1 MFAGGGK
8 NYSYATASVSGV
20 KVTCLPGAHFTAVFP
35 KALFL
40 VLYSFHVYHSSRGGG
55 ARAIPVSY
63 PDTLF
68 RYSLFRHNRNPAM
81 FTVQRHLHLSAPTTQ
96 VVSVVD
102 IPRVMLTRIGPSRT
116 RISVTESLQS
126 ELVTTIYV
134 AVASPDVDHQH
145 ALVLLH
151 SHAFV

>member
-1 MFAGGGK
+1 MPL
-8 NYSYATASVSGV
+8 
-20 KVTCLPGAHFTAVFP
+20 LPCQVWKWP
-35 KALFL
+35 VFL
-40 VLYSFHVYHSSRGGG
+40 VHILLRCSPRLYFWFFTLFHVFHSSRGGG
-55 ARAIPVSY
+55 GAHAIPVSY
-63 PDTLF
+63 LDTLF
-68 RYSLFRHNRNPAM
+68 RYSLFQHNRNPAM

-134 AVASPDVDHQH
+134 AVTSPDVDHQR
-145 ALVLLH
+145 ALILLH